1 MTTDD
6 DEDKKDPDIS
16 IGYILSRDGR
26 VHRFLSGLQQPLAP
40 ARPPAHKSLA
50 LHPASYFLF
59 ANTEKSIEIYCGFI
73 NRQQPP
79 NHKSLVLDPA
89 SYFLFAKVRPTY

>member
-50 LHPASYFLF
+50 LQSASYFLF
-59 ANTEKSIEIYCGFI
+59 ANAEKSTPYLLKYIADLLTIE
-73 NRQQPP
+73 
-79 NHKSLVLDPA
+79 NHQRIDL
-89 SYFLFAKVRPTY
+89 Y